1 VEFRWESPVR
11 ASRYRLEVLDTG
23 GRSLFVLFSDGESLP
38 LPRER
43 LEELEPGREYQ
54 WEVVALGPKGE
65 EIMRAPRRSF
75 FVSGS
80 R

>member
-11 ASRYRLEVLDTG
+11 ASRYRLEVVDAG
-23 GRSLFVLFSDGESLP
+23 GRSLFVLFSDRESLP